1 MRSVFVCLF
10 KTFPVRSRV
19 TVFLV
24 LVMASSTLSWAQ
36 DTTDQNT
43 VRPLITQRIDE
54 SRLKTLKGNT
64 HPLAR
69 HEFDLG
75 TAPASLPME
84 RMLLV
89 LRRSSDQQTAL
100 RRLLDVQQD
109 KKSASYHEWLT
120 PSQFG
125 RQFGPSDADMQTV
138 VSWLQSHGFQVGAT
152 KRKDGPRIFR
162 ISKPGAGGTPHIR
175 SQIHCEWRAALGELE

>member
-54 SRLKTLKGNT
+54 HHFQLLK
-64 HPLAR
+64 H
-69 HEFDLG
+69 G
-75 TAPASLPME
+75 TS
-84 RMLLV
+84 
-89 LRRSSDQQTAL
+89 
-100 RRLLDVQQD
+100 
-109 KKSASYHEWLT
+109 
-120 PSQFG
+120 
-125 RQFGPSDADMQTV
+125 
-138 VSWLQSHGFQVGAT
+138 
-152 KRKDGPRIFR
+152 
-162 ISKPGAGGTPHIR
+162 GAGYSLHR
-175 SQIHCEWRAALGELE
+175 SLRC